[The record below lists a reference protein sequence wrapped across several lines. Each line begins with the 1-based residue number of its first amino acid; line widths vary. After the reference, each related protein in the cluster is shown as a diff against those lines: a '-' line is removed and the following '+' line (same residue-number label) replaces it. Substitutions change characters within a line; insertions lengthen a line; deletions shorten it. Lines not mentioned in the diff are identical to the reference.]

1 MYYVRLLVVIIVLFI
16 PLYFSGNKTLRNT
29 CRSIKI
35 NRSCFQLLAASLY
48 EFLLRSILLHF
59 SSQNR
64 TALLNVLFLTKVILQ
79 NIVLYQFLK
88 TNVSKV
94 SNAARSS
101 FKKEKKLQKK
111 TGKKKTKQN
120 IKDRLICFIWSVFVF
135 TSRYP
140 FPYRK
145 KVINEFLQFQYIKF
159 TGESMS

>member
-111 TGKKKTKQN
+111 SEKKKNKTKYKRQIN
-120 IKDRLICFIWSVFVF
+120 LLYLVCFCVYVQVSF
-135 TSRYP
+135 SLQ
-140 FPYRK
+140 K
-145 KVINEFLQFQYIKF
+145 K
-159 TGESMS
+159 SD